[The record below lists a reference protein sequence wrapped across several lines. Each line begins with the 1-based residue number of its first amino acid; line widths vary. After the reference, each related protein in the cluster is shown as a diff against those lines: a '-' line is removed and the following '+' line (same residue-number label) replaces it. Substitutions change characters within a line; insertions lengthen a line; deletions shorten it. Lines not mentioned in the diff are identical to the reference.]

1 MAPSATRNAQ
11 QNSASAAHR
20 YKGSRRGRPA
30 PVVSACVNHSPSEMA
45 PTTMLNADKS
55 TEPVKRQA
63 YADANKLPRTGT
75 AGPIVGTASPARRP
89 ESARMRICS
98 RFSPGCSNCA
108 GIGR

>member
-20 YKGSRRGRPA
+20 YKGSRRGRPVPLA
-30 PVVSACVNHSPSEMA
+30 SACVNHSASEMA
-45 PTTMLNADKS
+45 PTTRLNADNS

-63 YADANKLPRTGT
+63 YADANKLPRTGI

-89 ESARMRICS
+89 ESARMRICN
-98 RFSPGCSNCA
+98 RFSPGRSRRG